1 MNDPF
6 LTKLRES
13 AEWLLLDPVTPL
25 HLLVAGGLCLVLGV
39 ITLRKTAESLGAS
52 NWTMPMAVLSYV
64 LGLAA
69 LVAGLTASDMF
80 LLPLLPKG
88 VPFPAYAGG
97 VLVVLLLV
105 VAVPLAK
112 VLLKCGYAAAASAW
126 VSALLVCAAI
136 VFLADF
142 GFTNFGPQMARVLDL
157 KGDVSYR
164 LAKGE
169 PQAEIKRRRIGL
181 PVGAE
186 ITTKADSSATLDL
199 GAKGFI
205 AIRPL
210 SVVRI
215 KSVGEQATLEVDVG
229 RIIGSVRH
237 TAKTKFQIRTPA
249 ANTGIVGTDFMVTS
263 DSAKQTFVTV
273 ASGKV
278 AVANTAGSATVE
290 VNTGQTTSC
299 ANGGAPTPAVAANPA
314 DLTIINSFKAA
325 VGDTMSQRNKQ
336 IEDAL

>member
-6 LTKLRES
+6 LIKLRES
-13 AEWLLLDPVTPL
+13 AEWLLLDPVTPA
-25 HLLVAGGLCLVLGV
+25 HLLVAGGLCFVLGIIV
-39 ITLRKTAESLGAS
+39 LRKMAESLGAS
-52 NWTMPMAVLSYV
+52 NWTLMMAVLSFV
-64 LGLAA
+64 LGLGAM
-69 LVAGLTASDMF
+69 VAGLAASDMF
-80 LLPLLPKG
+80 LLPLVPKS

-97 VLVVLLLV
+97 VLLVLLLG
-105 VAVPLAK
+105 VAAPIGKFLM
-112 VLLKCGYAAAASAW
+112 KCGYAASASAW
-126 VSALLVCAAI
+126 VTSLLVCAAV

-142 GFTNFGPQMARVLDL
+142 GFTNFGPQMARVLDM

-169 PQAEIKRRRIGL
+169 PLEVIKRRRIGL

-186 ITTKADSSATLDL
+186 ITTKADASATLDL

-215 KSVGEQATLEVDVG
+215 RAVGETATIEIDVG
-229 RIIGSVRH
+229 KIIGSVRH
-237 TAKTKFQIRTPA
+237 TEKTKFQIRTPA
-249 ANTGIVGTDFMVTS
+249 ANTGIVGTDFMVES

-278 AVANTAGSATVE
+278 AVTSASGAVTVE
-290 VNTGQTTSC
+290 VGAGQTLNC
-299 ANGGAPTPAVAANPA
+299 PNGGNPTPARAASPA
-314 DLTIINSFKAA
+314 DLSAVNSFKTA
-325 VGDTMSQRNKQ
+325 VGGAMNQRNKQ

>member
-6 LTKLRES
+6 LVKLRES
-13 AEWLLLDPVTPL
+13 AEWLLLDPVTPQ
-25 HLLVAGGLCLVLGV
+25 HLAVAGGLCLVLGILV
-39 ITLRKTAESLGAS
+39 FRSVVKNLGAS
-52 NWTMPMAVLSYV
+52 NWTLPMAVVSFV
-64 LGLAA
+64 LGLGAMI
-69 LVAGLTASDMF
+69 AGLTAADMF
-80 LLPLLPKG
+80 LLPMVPKS

-97 VLVVLLLV
+97 VLLLVLLA
-105 VAVPLAK
+105 VAAPIGKFLM
-112 VLLKCGYAAAASAW
+112 KCGYAATASAW
-126 VSALLVCAAI
+126 VTSLLVCAAV
-136 VFLADF
+136 VFLADS
-142 GFTNFGPQMARVLDL
+142 GFTNFGPQMARVLDM
-157 KGDVSYR
+157 KGAVSYR

-169 PQAEIKRRRIGL
+169 PQAEIKKRRMGL

-186 ITTKADSSATLDL
+186 ITTKADASATLDL

-215 KSVGEQATLEVDVG
+215 RAVGEQATIEVDVG

-249 ANTGIVGTDFMVTS
+249 ANTGIVGTDFMVDS

-273 ASGKV
+273 ATGKV
-278 AVANTAGSATVE
+278 AVANANGGATVE
-290 VNTGQTTSC
+290 VGAGQTVNC
-299 ANGGAPTPAVAANPA
+299 PNGGAPTQPRPANPD
-314 DLTIINSFKAA
+314 DLKTINSFKAA
-325 VGDTMSQRNKQ
+325 VGDTMNQRNKQ